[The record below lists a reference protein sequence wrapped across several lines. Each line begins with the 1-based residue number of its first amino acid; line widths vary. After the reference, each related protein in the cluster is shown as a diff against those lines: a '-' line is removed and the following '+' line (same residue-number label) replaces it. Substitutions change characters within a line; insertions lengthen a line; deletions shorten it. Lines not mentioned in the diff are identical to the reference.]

1 MKTLAL
7 SLAVAA
13 GPLWAES
20 PTSPA
25 PKPTKAY
32 QSVFA
37 DYRPIQDEAV
47 LDWRATNDEMG
58 RLRGH
63 MGHLEGAPTQQEGE
77 VEHAHHGAKP
87 SQEGKDKP

>member
-20 PTSPA
+20 PIPPEPTPA
-25 PKPTKAY
+25 KAY
-32 QSVFA
+32 QSAFA
-37 DYRPIQDEAV
+37 DYRPIQDETI

-63 MGHLEGAPTQQEGE
+63 MGHLEAAPTRQEGE
-77 VEHAHHGAKP
+77 VGHAHHGTKP
-87 SQEGKDKP
+87 FQEGQVKP